1 MHLLQRLFLFLHL
14 NLIVFFIC
22 RQAST
27 VVQCYPP
34 TPESGVEP
42 EDDDDSE
49 ETEDGQHT
57 LEDSDVQGDEA
68 PEEDARTRA
77 MRRRMIN
84 EDLMTTA
91 ESSPSGQDDDA
102 DATASPAS
110 FRRTSPPPAAKS
122 STGLFADED
131 ELEL

>member
-14 NLIVFFIC
+14 NLIASLFFIY

-68 PEEDARTRA
+68 PEEDARTKA

-102 DATASPAS
+102 DETA
-110 FRRTSPPPAAKS
+110 SPPPASKS
-122 STGLFADED
+122 STGLFAAEED
-131 ELEL
+131 LDL

>member
-1 MHLLQRLFLFLHL
+1 LFLFLHP
-14 NLIVFFIC
+14 NFFNSFFIY

-49 ETEDGQHT
+49 ETEDEQHA

-68 PEEDARTRA
+68 PEDDARTKA
-77 MRRRMIN
+77 MRHRRIN

-91 ESSPSGQDDDA
+91 ESSPSRQDDDA
-102 DATASPAS
+102 NETV
-110 FRRTSPPPAAKS
+110 SPPLAAKS
-122 STGLFADED
+122 STGLFATED
-131 ELEL
+131 DLDL